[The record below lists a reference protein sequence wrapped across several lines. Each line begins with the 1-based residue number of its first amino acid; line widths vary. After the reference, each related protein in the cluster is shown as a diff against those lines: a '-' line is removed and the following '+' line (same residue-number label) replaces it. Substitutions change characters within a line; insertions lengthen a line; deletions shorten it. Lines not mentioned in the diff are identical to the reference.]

1 MPSLD
6 STPPAVNLE
15 SRLHKTRFQVTAAP
29 PRARS
34 REGSPR
40 GLWGARSCWQQHGD
54 GAAVFAGNSQGRSMS
69 GPERQARAVARG
81 NPQLTPQKLAKVAGL
96 RVEVARRIL
105 EQARAE
111 RRRA

>member
-1 MPSLD
+1 
-6 STPPAVNLE
+6 
-15 SRLHKTRFQVTAAP
+15 
-29 PRARS
+29 
-34 REGSPR
+34 
-40 GLWGARSCWQQHGD
+40 
-54 GAAVFAGNSQGRSMS
+54 MS